1 MKDKPVSANGRF
13 ITRRWF
19 CGGLASF
26 GVAAGTRLFAA
37 QGAAAQPG
45 ARLKIG
51 VLSDVHL
58 KNPGDE
64 VTFLKALE
72 YFRDS
77 GADGVLIAGD
87 IADTGRAFEL
97 KLCADSWYK
106 IFPGGKAPDGRPV
119 EQLFVYG
126 NHDIDGWNW
135 KGNAKRYKDDP
146 ELKKTDAIGFEDNR
160 ARVWEELFHEK
171 YEPIWLKR
179 VKGFAFI
186 GAHWGNIRIEEF
198 MKEHGK
204 EIDPSLPFFY
214 TQHAHPRDTCFGSW
228 AWGRDDGR
236 STRALSPF
244 PNAVAFSGHS
254 HYTLTDERTVW
265 QGAFTS
271 VNTASLK
278 YASADYSLREN
289 MPGNGHGYRGEKR
302 RHLMPNIPTSNGRQ
316 GMLMSVFDD
325 HIALERREFVTGQSL
340 GDDWVL
346 PLPCAESKPFAYA
359 AHAKRRTAPEFAE
372 GAAPKVEARRDEKN
386 GELLEI
392 KFPAAQTR
400 GKCRVFEYE
409 ITAVLTEDDVDLVQ
423 LQRRVMANDFHLPE
437 TKDGVPGSCV
447 IAAADLPR
455 KGRYRFDVRP
465 LECFGLKGRAI
476 SASFDVRG

>member
-26 GVAAGTRLFAA
+26 GAAAGTRLFAA

-146 ELKKTDAIGFEDNR
+146 ELKKTDAIGFENNR

-437 TKDGVPGSCV
+437 TKDGAPGSCV

>member
-146 ELKKTDAIGFEDNR
+146 ELKKTDAIGFENNC

-346 PLPCAESKPFAYA
+346 PLPCVESKPFAYA
-359 AHAKRRTAPEFAE
+359 AHAKRRTAPEFPE